1 MTNFEKFSNIISS
14 INAENMLP
22 KKQMINLGDIDEQL
36 KAIQEMDRLRLLSE
50 QAKERVKEQREIQL
64 NQMIQQIVE
73 NTAYLPE
80 MVGLVRKNNEI
91 NEEMLTLF
99 QEMTEVMKAQT
110 PEEAEGI
117 IKNVVAK
124 AMETN
129 DALDAASGL
138 LNYGKLLMKFAF
150 PEA

>member
-1 MTNFEKFSNIISS
+1 MSEIKVGDFLKDIKFPSQNIFSDIIASEKSRLNDSFKD
-14 INAENMLP
+14 INKNRELLAA
-22 KKQMINLGDIDEQL
+22 KQ
-36 KAIQEMDRLRLLSE
+36 
-50 QAKERVKEQREIQL
+50 QAKEQREIQL

-80 MVGLVRKNNEI
+80 MVGLVRKNNEV
-91 NEEMLTLF
+91 NEEMLALF

-117 IKNVVAK
+117 IKNVVTK

-138 LNYGKLLMKFAF
+138 MNYGKLLLKLMF
-150 PEA
+150 PEG

>member
-1 MTNFEKFSNIISS
+1 MTNFEKFSNIINS

-22 KKQMINLGDIDEQL
+22 KEKMINLGDVDEQI
-36 KAIQEMDRLRLLSE
+36 KAINESDRLRALNTH
-50 QAKERVKEQREIQL
+50 AREQREIQL

-91 NEEMLTLF
+91 NEEMLALF
-99 QEMTEVMKAQT
+99 QEMTDVMKAQT

-117 IKNVVAK
+117 IKNVVSK

-138 LNYGKLLMKFAF
+138 LNYGKLLYKFVF
-150 PEA
+150 PEG